1 MITRLGP
8 SKDIGWLP
16 NSKRMTRLLERT
28 FRRYYS
34 R

>member
-1 MITRLGP
+1 MITRLGA

-16 NSKRMTRLLERT
+16 NSKRITKLLEGA
-28 FRRYYS
+28 FSRYYS